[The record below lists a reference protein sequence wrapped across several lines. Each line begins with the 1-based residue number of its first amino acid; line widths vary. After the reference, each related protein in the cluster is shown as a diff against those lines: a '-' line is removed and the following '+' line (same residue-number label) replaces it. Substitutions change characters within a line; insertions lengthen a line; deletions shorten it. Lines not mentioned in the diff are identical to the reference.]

1 MITLELN
8 EHTVEDF
15 KDALA
20 LQELGIPDEMIQEYY
35 NRELE
40 RRERADGRT

>member
-1 MITLELN
+1 MITLKLN

-15 KDALA
+15 KDVLF

-40 RRERADGRT
+40 RRESADGRT